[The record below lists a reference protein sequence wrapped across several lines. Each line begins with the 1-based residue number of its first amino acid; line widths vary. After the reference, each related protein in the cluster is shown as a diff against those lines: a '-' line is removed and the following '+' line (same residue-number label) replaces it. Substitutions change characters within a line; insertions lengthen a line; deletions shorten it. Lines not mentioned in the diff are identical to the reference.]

1 MPEPR
6 IEDRDG
12 VRWLTLDRP
21 ATLNALT
28 RPDLAVLTDAIETLP
43 GDVGALV
50 LRGAGERAFSSGVHV
65 EVFDGMTSADAR
77 RFITELGGV
86 MKAIRHAPV
95 PSVCAV
101 RGYCLGGAME
111 IAMACDLRVA
121 ATDAVFGMPEIA
133 VGIPSVLDAALLPQH
148 VGLSLAKEILLTG
161 GLYPVETLAGTGFL
175 NATIDPEHLDAAAA
189 DLAARVGRHS
199 RPAIAAQKRL
209 FETWQEVGLG
219 AGIAASIGEFAEA
232 FAQPETA
239 ASIAAYRTARGR

>member
-1 MPEPR
+1 MAEPT

-28 RPDLAVLTDAIETLP
+28 RQDLATLLDAVRTLP
-43 GDVGALV
+43 DEVGAIV
-50 LRGAGERAFSSGVHV
+50 LRGAGVRAFSSGVHV
-65 EVFDGMTSADAR
+65 DTFDAMTPADAR
-77 RFITELGGV
+77 RFITELGEV
-86 MKAIRHAPV
+86 MKAIRQAPV

-148 VGLSLAKEILLTG
+148 VGLSMAKEILLTG
-161 GLYPVETLAGTGFL
+161 ELYPAAAFVGTGFL
-175 NATIDPEHLDAAAA
+175 NATVEPEYLDDAAAE
-189 DLAARVGRHS
+189 LASRVGRHS

-239 ASIAAYRTARGR
+239 ASIAAYRAARGR